1 MKKLELERTSLFTEN
16 IPEELKELDQWVV
29 YRLEY
34 QPEKEKPTKP
44 PFQANGKKAK
54 STDPETWCTFKEVC
68 DAYETGSFEGIG
80 FVFTNDDPYCG
91 IDLDNCKN
99 PETDIIETWAKDWV
113 DKFQSY
119 TEYSS
124 SNTGIHIIVKG
135 NLPSET
141 GKKKGDY
148 EMYDHSRY
156 FTFTGNLVD
165 VEQVCIEE
173 RQGGVEELYEFLDSL
188 SGNKSTEA
196 SFLEGHELS
205 AEDIEEIISKARA
218 SANGENFSVLF
229 GEGWEGLGY
238 PSQSEAD
245 QALCNY
251 LSYWTDGN
259 SIGIDQIFRQSK
271 LYRKKWERKDYRE
284 GTIKK
289 SLDQRYNQHND
300 KAVKGIPIIRIGDVE
315 YVPVEYQI
323 DKIWPTNNVGLIS
336 GLPGVYKTWL
346 AWEIAVS
353 IASGT
358 KLFNLHKCKKGRV
371 LIFNAEDSLPA
382 TTRTRIEAIARH
394 KKVKLADLELNH
406 LKAIS
411 ITLNEKKFQEQFEIT
426 VSEYKPDFIIL
437 DPLRNVHTLD
447 EDNATEMTKLLTFLR
462 EINKKHLCS
471 ILLVCH
477 NKKSSNAN
485 SNDLGSQ
492 VRGSN
497 ALLGWRDVALFL
509 KEEKDKTIKV
519 TLYNR
524 DILSAKPFF
533 FELKI
538 EENKNGNISKAYL
551 EVTTPDQKVNEKRQ
565 EILKS
570 IKSIISEHGPISRNN
585 VIKKVKK
592 NKQKCLEMVNDLLG
606 SEEIKE
612 IPKKGLVIND

>member
-1 MKKLELERTSLFTEN
+1 MKKLELERTSLFTEI

-34 QPEKEKPTKP
+34 QPDKEKPTKP
-44 PFQANGKKAK
+44 LFQANGERAS

-68 DAYETGSFEGIG
+68 GAYETGSFEGIG
-80 FVFTNDDPYCG
+80 FVFTKNDPYCG

-99 PETDIIETWAKDWV
+99 LETDIIETWAKDWV
-113 DKFQSY
+113 DKLQSY
-119 TEYSS
+119 TEYSP

-165 VEQVCIEE
+165 VELACIEE
-173 RQGGVEELYEFLDSL
+173 RQGEIEELHKFLDNL
-188 SGNKSTEA
+188 SRSNNTEA
-196 SFLEGHELS
+196 SFLEGHKLS
-205 AEDIEEIISKARA
+205 AEDIQEIISKARA
-218 SANGENFSVLF
+218 SDNGEKFSALF
-229 GEGWEGLGY
+229 EEGWEGLGY
-238 PSQSEAD
+238 SSQSEAD

-289 SLDQRYNQHND
+289 SLDQRFNQHNNEE
-300 KAVKGIPIIRIGDVE
+300 VKGIPIIRLSDVKF
-315 YVPVEYQI
+315 VPVEYQV
-323 DKIWPTNNVGLIS
+323 DKIWPINSVGIMS
-336 GLPGVYKTWL
+336 GQPGVYKTWL

-358 KLFNLHKCKKGRV
+358 KLFNLHECKKGKV
-371 LIFNAEDSLPA
+371 LIFNAEDSLPD
-382 TTRTRIEAIARH
+382 TTRTRIEAIASH

-406 LKAIS
+406 LNIIS
-411 ITLNEKKFQEQFEIT
+411 ITLNEKKFQEDFEIT
-426 VSEYKPDFIIL
+426 VSKYKPNFIIL
-437 DPLRNVHTLD
+437 DPLINMHSLD
-447 EDNATEMTKLLTFLR
+447 EDNATEMSKLLKFLR
-462 EINKKHLCS
+462 KINKEYSCS

-485 SNDLGSQ
+485 GNDLGAQ
-492 VRGSN
+492 VRGSSVIV
-497 ALLGWRDVALFL
+497 GWRDVALFL
-509 KEEKDKTIKV
+509 KKKKDKIIEV
-519 TLYNR
+519 TTYNR
-524 DILSAKPFF
+524 SISSLAPFF

-538 EENKNGNISKAYL
+538 ENNREGNLSKAYL
-551 EVTTPDQKVNEKRQ
+551 KVTTPDQIVDEKRQ

-570 IKSIISEHGPISRNN
+570 IKSIISEDGPISGNK
-585 VIKKVKK
+585 IQKKLEM
-592 NKQKCLEMVNDLLG
+592 NRPKCLELVNDLLK
-606 SEEIKE
+606 SEEIKNT
-612 IPKKGLVIND
+612 KKGLVIND